1 MVHQSLANRPAVP
14 SHKVPS
20 QKLPKGMQQTVGRD
34 KEIEALKRAQVRFRG
49 VLRIRLTGNQL

>member
-1 MVHQSLANRPAVP
+1 
-14 SHKVPS
+14 
-20 QKLPKGMQQTVGRD
+20 MQQTVGRD

>member
-34 KEIEALKRAQVRFRG
+34 KEIEALNAPRCDSG
-49 VLRIRLTGNQL
+49 VCYVFV